1 MSYIYL
7 MKSYLGGG
15 HLGFAQ
21 LYWLRLQKDCRLGG
35 AFQAHESL
43 LPYGYLFASDIYLE
57 RPQKTQKLTWTSKME
72 HIVCNM
78 RNKFVVFSGGGG
90 IGFDVLRI
98 GDFSLCTAC
107 HMIVQ

>member
-43 LPYGYLFASDIYLE
+43 LPYGYLFASDIFG
-57 RPQKTQKLTWTSKME
+57 KTTEDSETDMDIKNGTHCL
-72 HIVCNM
+72 
-78 RNKFVVFSGGGG
+78 
-90 IGFDVLRI
+90 
-98 GDFSLCTAC
+98 
-107 HMIVQ
+107 